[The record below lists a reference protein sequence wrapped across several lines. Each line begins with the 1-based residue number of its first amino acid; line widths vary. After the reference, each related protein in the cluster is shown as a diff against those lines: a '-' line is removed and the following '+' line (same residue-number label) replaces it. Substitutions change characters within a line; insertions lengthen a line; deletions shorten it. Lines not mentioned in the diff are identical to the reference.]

1 MSWWDVPVWLGVG
14 HGVGGYFW
22 WKCRT
27 AAGTAFKGD
36 SGACSHVRRGGE
48 VHGEGRENA
57 EEKWKLMFTRSASN
71 NEQNQ
76 GLLQGGLRVLQPGV
90 LLFCFFAL
98 LLTSASFQLLSQPYF
113 IEKGSIP

>member
-14 HGVGGYFW
+14 HAVGGYFF

-27 AAGTAFKGD
+27 AAGTAFRGK

-57 EEKWKLMFTRSASN
+57 EEKWKLMFTRSA
-71 NEQNQ
+71 
-76 GLLQGGLRVLQPGV
+76 
-90 LLFCFFAL
+90 
-98 LLTSASFQLLSQPYF
+98 LTTSRT
-113 IEKGSIP
+113 KGFSGAG